1 MGIKN
6 DFIEANLNILSRLFP
21 DKDEKVIRNIIE
33 SKYKEKIKDPTIIL
47 DNNVTGECRE
57 IKLTTLSNW
66 VSNEKPII
74 SGNATFYMKSSDLQ
88 SPTANMLHSLKV
100 GRKAIKKKMFSYPPN
115 SDEYRRLDLEQLN
128 TKIIMNAEYG
138 ASGTP
143 TAAFYTKYSP
153 AATTQMAQSMV
164 TSAAAFFESYL
175 GDNQKFYSINEWFDW
190 INAVLSKDLDVDGFI
205 YIPSE
210 IEVIQRMRSLFA
222 NYNLNYTKIIEK
234 FIRSGKADELVKIY
248 YANNLKEFIRRHDNI
263 QVLISNILIKLPNL
277 VAAESISEIPSDK
290 INEYPDTKSWNDYIS
305 KEMFL
310 DPYNIPEI
318 IKDDMDKL
326 SEMITKYCYVDY
338 ITPDSIV
345 KLNNHKRNTVLL
357 VDTDSNVVN
366 ANLFCEFILD
376 EIFNGCTFNRPR
388 LYNDMICVN
397 IIASILSTGISKML
411 KLYCKLHNFDKKNWD
426 EIVMKNEFLFRI
438 FFIMNKKKRYTA
450 SIVLREGHIMIPFKS
465 EIKGM
470 DFIKAGVS
478 DEVSSKFTQMLKT
491 HILFA
496 DEPDIHGL
504 MCSLKKFEKEIYLSI
519 KDGGTGYFKTQVYK
533 DANAYKQTSSTDH
546 AWQLQ
551 VFRAAAVWNELYPL
565 EKIYSLDRIKILKLN
580 VKSLS
585 DIKIISN
592 YKDICDKIESKIFNS
607 NNPEIIKAGLKV
619 IAIPSNIKKIPEW
632 IIPLIDIDVTISDV
646 MSSFRSVID
655 ALNIE
660 VVNFNTPNNK
670 ANLISPLISI

>member
-1 MGIKN
+1 MGFKN
-6 DFIEANLNILSRLFP
+6 NFVDDNVKILSRLFP
-21 DKDEKVIRNIIE
+21 DKDEKSIRKIVE
-33 SKYKEKIKDPTIIL
+33 SKYKEKLKNPTIIL
-47 DNNVTGECRE
+47 DNNVTHESRE
-57 IKLTTLSNW
+57 IKLTTLINW
-66 VSNEKPII
+66 VNNEKPII
-74 SGNATFYMKSSDLQ
+74 SGNATFYLKASDLQ
-88 SPTANMLHSLKV
+88 SPTANMLRSLKV
-100 GRKAIKKKMFSYPPN
+100 GRKAIKKKMFSYSPI
-115 SDEYRRLDLEQLN
+115 SDEYKRLDREQIN
-128 TKIIMNAEYG
+128 SKTIMNAEYG

-153 AATTQMAQSMV
+153 SATTLMAQSMV

-190 INAVLSKDLDVDGFI
+190 INAILSKKLDIDGFI

-210 IEVIQRMRSLFA
+210 IEVIQRMKSLFA
-222 NYNLNYTKIIEK
+222 EYDLNYTKIIEK
-234 FIRSGKADELVKIY
+234 FVCSVGANELIKIY
-248 YANNLKEFIRRHDNI
+248 YTNNLKEFIRRHDNI
-263 QVLISNILIKLPNL
+263 QALISNILTKLPNL
-277 VAAESISEIPSDK
+277 VAAESVSEIPSDK

-338 ITPDSIV
+338 ITPDSII

-397 IIASILSTGISKML
+397 IVASILSTGISKML

-438 FFIMNKKKRYTA
+438 FFIMNKKKRYVA
-450 SIVLREGHIMIPFKS
+450 SIVLREGNIMIPFKL
-465 EIKGM
+465 EIKGL
-470 DFIKAGVS
+470 DFIKAVVS
-478 DEVSSKFTQMLKT
+478 DEVTAKFTEMLKT

-496 DEPDIHGL
+496 DKPDIHGL
-504 MCSLKKFEKEIYLSI
+504 MDSLKKFEKEIYLSI
-519 KDGGTGYFKTQVYK
+519 KNGGTGYFKTQVYK
-533 DANAYKQTSSTDH
+533 DAKAYKQTGSTDH
-546 AWQLQ
+546 AWQLP
-551 VFRAAAVWNELYPL
+551 VFRAVTVWNELYPL

-592 YKDICDKIESKIFNS
+592 YTDIYDKIESKIFNS
-607 NNPEIIKAGLKV
+607 NNPEIVKAGLKV